1 MRPTGHVLKK
11 KKKKKHT
18 TWPRAY
24 ADGPEGAVTRQ
35 VRPYHS
41 RAVQSEN
48 WKSVSG
54 LLPSAG
60 WLGCSVFVGVVL
72 P

>member
-1 MRPTGHVLKK
+1 MRPMGHVLKK
-11 KKKKKHT
+11 KKAQDMASGM
-18 TWPRAY
+18 R
-24 ADGPEGAVTRQ
+24 GRPEGAVTRQ

-41 RAVQSEN
+41 RALQSEN